1 MISSVELSL
10 SSSFYF
16 KNYPPYKFP
25 YCPCIIGL
33 LHHCLHHCPCIIG
46 LLHHYIITLNYYRAF
61 LTSLLSSF
69 VVVGHYTLSPFV
81 VVGHY
86 ALSRI
91 SFCRRSAT
99 CFYFVGLYLHV
110 VLFVCHPYFHKL
122 LSLLHSFIA
131 AGKPHSADFVDEF
144 Q

>member
-1 MISSVELSL
+1 MISSDELYP
-10 SSSFYF
+10 SSSFYS
-16 KNYPPYKFP
+16 KIILYKFP
-25 YCPCIIGL
+25 ILPLYYWALTSL
-33 LHHCLHHCPCIIG
+33 LTSLH
-46 LLHHYIITLNYYRAF
+46 YYYMTF
-61 LTSLLSSF
+61 LTSLLASF
-69 VVVGHYTLSPFV
+69 VVVGHHTLSSFV